1 MSVNPNPYW
10 HPVHQ
15 CHDGIMSSVTG
26 HRLDIANPT
35 PEMIQIYD
43 GATGLSHECRFGGQ
57 MHDFYSVA
65 MHTLLVLHLVQIDE
79 LDANVKHRL
88 CRAALAHDMSEAY
101 LKDIPK
107 PLKVLLGDV
116 YATLERKWMVAIM
129 QKWQIAPEDM
139 EGIKP
144 YDLRAAEIE
153 YEVLR
158 RQRYGNGEGK
168 DWNKFLVSA
177 GWFGRW
183 PSRNDL
189 RGRFIRICR
198 NYRIV

>member
-1 MSVNPNPYW
+1 MSINPNPYW

-15 CHDGIMSSVTG
+15 CNDGIMSSVTG

-43 GATGLSHECRFGGQ
+43 VATGLCHECRFGGQ

-65 MHTLLVLHLVQIDE
+65 LHTLLVLHLVQRDE

-107 PLKVLLGDV
+107 PLKVLLGEV
-116 YATLERKWMVAIM
+116 YATLEGKWMAAIM
-129 QKWQIAPEDM
+129 QKWHITPGDM
-139 EGIKP
+139 EVIKP
-144 YDLRAAEIE
+144 YDLRAAQIE

-158 RQRYGNGEGK
+158 RQRYGNAEDK
-168 DWNKFLVSA
+168 DWNNFLVCA

-198 NYRIV
+198 NYGIE